1 MKSARIGLSGRHPM
15 PSPVALV
22 TATVLAVA
30 ASLVADVLIVSAG
43 TRVFPSTVGYG
54 HFRFSDYGTL
64 TVVGV
69 VVACAA
75 WPLVIRVSTA
85 PRWLFFRLAVVVTLV
100 LWLPDLV
107 LLVRHQPVRAV
118 SVLLVMHLAI
128 AVLTYNLLVR
138 MAPARPDAP
147 ASPGV
152 DPPATAPELSLVE
165 SAGPDRLDRE
175 GIAVETDRGAG
186 DFDRRLA
193 SALALLVGVE
203 FVMGI
208 ATLASV
214 PTGRAS
220 GWIPTDGT
228 VIYLVHAV
236 VGVPLVIGAVLF
248 LVHVGGS
255 TRINAL
261 SAWIGGV
268 GVAVAGAGGVLSVA
282 HPVRLV
288 GLALMFVGSVA
299 AGFGYLLPAF
309 DRLSD
314 DATSPGAD

>member
-1 MKSARIGLSGRHPM
+1 M

-22 TATVLAVA
+22 TVTVLAVA

-54 HFRFSDYGTL
+54 HFRFSDYATL

-69 VVACAA
+69 VVACSA
-75 WPLVIRVSTA
+75 WPLVNRVSTT
-85 PRWLFFRLAVVVTLV
+85 PRRLFFRLAVVVTLV

-118 SVLLVMHLAI
+118 SVLMAMHLAI

-138 MAPARPDAP
+138 MAPARLDVP
-147 ASPGV
+147 AGR
-152 DPPATAPELSLVE
+152 
-165 SAGPDRLDRE
+165 G
-175 GIAVETDRGAG
+175 GIALESDRGAG
-186 DFDRRLA
+186 AFDRRLA
-193 SALALLVGVE
+193 WALVSLVGVE
-203 FVMGI
+203 FVVGI

-255 TRINAL
+255 SRINVL

-268 GVAVAGAGGVLSVA
+268 GVAVAGIGGVLTVV

-288 GLALMFVGSVA
+288 GLALMFVGPVVA
-299 AGFGYLLPAF
+299 VFGYLLPAF
-309 DRLSD
+309 DRLSG
-314 DATSPGAD
+314 DATSPGGD